1 MRVWNGAGSRP
12 VRRGRKRN
20 VSHDAVAMLNSIAT
34 AGLSLC
40 FKRFFLLFFFLFPV
54 AKALQE
60 FDLALRGKKK
70 RKKFV
75 QDTKKKAQMTVSS
88 FVDKWD
94 PGQTIIVFPLAKLHI
109 TKTCILTPFS
119 QRKGHSLRS

>member
-1 MRVWNGAGSRP
+1 M
-12 VRRGRKRN
+12 
-20 VSHDAVAMLNSIAT
+20 
-34 AGLSLC
+34 
-40 FKRFFLLFFFLFPV
+40 

-75 QDTKKKAQMTVSS
+75 QDTQKKAQMTVSS

-94 PGQTIIVFPLAKLHI
+94 PGWTISFPIAKLPHHRNFYFNTFQPEERSQFEILKSQMYAERLAKRNRRAKRARALPEEEPAAAPAGRDFCFTANLLYVTH
-109 TKTCILTPFS
+109 FARNS
-119 QRKGHSLRS
+119 